1 MYTFGD
7 EVMYNGEKHI
17 VTDKFFDDGRNCYEL
32 DNQQIVYED
41 ELDEHKRGNHGRGRK
56 KRTESK

>member
-7 EVMYNGEKHI
+7 EVMYNGKKYI
-17 VTDKFFDDGRNCYEL
+17 VTDKFFDDGRVCYEL

-41 ELDEHKRGNHGRGRK
+41 ELDEHKRGNYGRGGEK
-56 KRTESK
+56 YTESK